1 MKKIRKKK
9 CVVCGE
15 SFTPFNTTTQ
25 RSCSVTCAIKHAK
38 LKEANKKSGLNEI
51 RNEKFSIESLS
62 KLMKSTEVM
71 VHEYIRLRDKG
82 KPCIS
87 CDQKWSSQFQAGH
100 FMNKKQYS
108 MIRFKVD
115 NIHGQCKKCNLF
127 MEGNY
132 NEYQIRLPKR
142 IGEERYQKLV
152 KRAEIA
158 SKIPYKWSRSELKE
172 IQKQTRILIN
182 ELKTKNK

>member
-9 CVVCGE
+9 CVVCE
-15 SFTPFNTTTQ
+15 NSFTPFNSTLQKT
-25 RSCSVTCAIKHAK
+25 CSVTCAISLSKLMEAKKHA
-38 LKEANKKSGLNEI
+38 GLNDL
-51 RNEKFSIESLS
+51 RNEKFSVESLS

-71 VHEYIRLRDKG
+71 VHEYVRLRDKG

-87 CDQKWSSQFQAGH
+87 CGQKWSSQFQAGH
-100 FMNKKQYS
+100 FMNKKQYN
-108 MIRFKVD
+108 MIRFSLD

-132 NEYQIRLPKR
+132 NEYQIRLPNR

-152 KRAEIA
+152 KRAKIA
-158 SKIPYKWSRSELKE
+158 SQIPYTFSRHELKD
-172 IQKQTRILIN
+172 IQKEVRILIN
-182 ELKTKNK
+182 ELKKKL